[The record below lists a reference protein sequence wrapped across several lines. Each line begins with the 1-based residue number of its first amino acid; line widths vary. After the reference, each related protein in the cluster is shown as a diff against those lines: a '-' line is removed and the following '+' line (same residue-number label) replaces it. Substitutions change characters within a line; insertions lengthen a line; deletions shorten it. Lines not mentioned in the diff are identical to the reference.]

1 MNTPFISFI
10 VPVYK
15 VEKYLPEC
23 VDSIINQSS
32 DDWELI
38 LIDDGSPDRCPQICD
53 EYTANDSRIKV
64 IHQQNNGV
72 ATARNAG
79 LDVAKGEWIWFVDSD
94 DWIEADAVHKLK
106 MQLNEIANSVMIDQ
120 IMFGHVRHEDH
131 SCIIRNGIKDISGN
145 KIEFLNS
152 YHSFFNPC
160 MLFRNDKIQEHKLR
174 FTEGIRLAE
183 DLEFQYKYEMLC
195 QHPIAISDALY
206 HYRIHKGSV
215 THKESYR
222 RHAVED
228 ITKVLGNLLDFIHV
242 HKFKSEDWLGKRLE
256 MLMKNMLYSASQVK
270 GLDVCTFQDDVRSVI
285 DGYREIG
292 FMCFDGRK
300 IRLAYYSVRLYFITN
315 KIYLKLKGIS

>member
-23 VDSIINQSS
+23 VDSIIKQSS

-53 EYTANDSRIKV
+53 EYAANDNRIKV
-64 IHQQNNGV
+64 IHQQNSGV
-72 ATARNAG
+72 AAARNAG
-79 LDVAKGEWIWFVDSD
+79 LDVAKGKWIWFVDSD
-94 DWIEADAVHKLK
+94 DWIA
-106 MQLNEIANSVMIDQ
+106 
-120 IMFGHVRHEDH
+120 ED
-131 SCIIRNGIKDISGN
+131 S
-145 KIEFLNS
+145 IETLEKSLSINS
-152 YHSFFNPC
+152 YDLVMFEYVRWTDGKSVKNSTLIDNAKCYNDFLCRNICFHNQR
-160 MLFRNDKIQEHKLR
+160 MLFRNDIIRQNKLR

-206 HYRIHKGSV
+206 QYRIREGSV
-215 THKESYR
+215 THTDSYR

-228 ITKVLGNLLDFIHV
+228 IAKVLRSLLDFIHV
-242 HKFKSEDWLGKRLE
+242 HQFKSEDWLGKRLE

-270 GLDVCTFQDDVRSVI
+270 ELDVCTFQDDVRSII
-285 DGYREIG
+285 DSYRKIG

>member
-23 VDSIINQSS
+23 VDSIIKQSS

-53 EYTANDSRIKV
+53 EYVESDNRIKV
-64 IHQQNNGV
+64 IHQHNKGV
-72 ATARNAG
+72 AAARNAG
-79 LDVAKGEWIWFVDSD
+79 LDIATGEWIWFVDSD
-94 DWIEADAVHKLK
+94 DWIESDAAYRLK
-106 MQLNEIANSVMIDQ
+106 MQLIGITDSVMVDQ
-120 IMFGHVRHEDH
+120 VMFGHVRHEKH
-131 SCIIRNGIKDISGN
+131 SSIIRNGINDISGN

-160 MLFRNDKIQEHKLR
+160 MLFRNDKIQEYKLC

-183 DLEFQYKYEMLC
+183 DLEFQYKYEILC
-195 QHPIAISDALY
+195 QHPIAISDVLY
-206 HYRIHKGSV
+206 HYRIHEGSV
-215 THKESYR
+215 THTDSYR

-228 ITKVLGNLLDFIHV
+228 ITKVLRNLLNFIYV
-242 HKFKSEDWLGKRLE
+242 HQLKSEDWFGKRLE

-270 GLDVCTFQDDVRSVI
+270 RLDVGTFQDDVRSI
-285 DGYREIG
+285 INGYREMG
-292 FMCFDGRK
+292 FRCFDGRK
-300 IRLAYYSVRLYFITN
+300 IQLAYHNVRLYFITN

>member
-1 MNTPFISFI
+1 MNNIFVSII
-10 VPVYK
+10 VPVYN
-15 VEKYLPEC
+15 VEQYLRES
-23 VDSIINQSS
+23 VESIICQINE
-32 DDWELI
+32 DWELI
-38 LIDDGSPDRCPQICD
+38 LVDDGSPDRCPQICD
-53 EYTANDSRIKV
+53 KYAENDSRIKV
-64 IHQQNNGV
+64 IHQKNQGV
-72 ATARNAG
+72 AVARNTG
-79 LDVAKGEWIWFVDSD
+79 LDVAQGEWIWFVDSD
-94 DWIEADAVHKLK
+94 DWIA
-106 MQLNEIANSVMIDQ
+106 
-120 IMFGHVRHEDH
+120 ED
-131 SCIIRNGIKDISGN
+131 S
-145 KIEFLNS
+145 IEVLEKSLSINS
-152 YHSFFNPC
+152 YDLVMFEYVRWTDGKSVKNSTLIDNAKCYNDFLCRNICFHNQR
-160 MLFRNDKIQEHKLR
+160 MLFRNDIIRQNKLR

-206 HYRIHKGSV
+206 HYRIHDGSI

-256 MLMKNMLYSASQVK
+256 MLMKNMLYSASQVRE
-270 GLDVCTFQDDVRSVI
+270 LDACAFQDDVRSII
-285 DGYREIG
+285 DSYREIG